1 MRREPLVLVE
11 KECRTALNRVSGM
24 PFDWSLNPY
33 TGCEHRCTFCYV
45 RAFERRAERPSGDG
59 YGRTVLVKTNVA
71 AVLRGELASPSWKR
85 ETVVIGSAT
94 DPYQPAEGRYR
105 LTRGCLE
112 ALHDHRTPTHITT
125 RGPMIV
131 RDVDVLVALSRRA
144 RVTVCVSVP
153 SLDPEVVRRTEPG
166 TAPPAQ
172 RLRALRILV
181 DSGVR
186 AGVLMAPILPGISDD
201 PRGLREVL
209 RAARDHGA
217 AFAGAGALRL
227 APGTREHFMEH
238 LGADWPEMV
247 AEYRRLFGSRTG
259 LPSAYTK
266 GLQQSVA
273 QLRQEEG
280 MVDRPWASIQPP
292 PQPAQLRLPLA
303 S

>member
-1 MRREPLVLVE
+1 MRREPLNLVE
-11 KECRTALNRVSGM
+11 KECRSALNRVTGM

-45 RAFERRAERPSGDG
+45 RAFERRADRPSDDG
-59 YGRTVLVKTNVA
+59 YGRTVLVKTNVV
-71 AVLRGELASPSWKR
+71 AVLRGELARPSWKR
-85 ETVVIGSAT
+85 EPVVIGSAT

-112 ALHDHRTPTHITT
+112 ALHDHRTPAHITT

-131 RDVDVLVALSRRA
+131 RDLDVLVALSRRV

-166 TAPPAQ
+166 TAPPRQ
-172 RLRALRILV
+172 RLRALRTLV
-181 DSGVR
+181 ESGVR

-201 PRGLREVL
+201 PRALREVL
-209 RAARDHGA
+209 QAARDSGA

-238 LGADWPEMV
+238 LGADGPEMV
-247 AEYRRLFGSRTG
+247 AEYRRLFGGRVG
-259 LPSAYTK
+259 LPPAYTSS
-266 GLQQSVA
+266 LQATVA
-273 QLRQEEG
+273 RLRDEVR
-280 MVDRPWASIQPP
+280 MVDRPWASITPP